1 MKKALLCL
9 MLLSATVSLK
19 AQYREV
25 KLPDA
30 PKHTN
35 YKDYSSTDKGF
46 WCAVELEGGSSV
58 MVNSTNL
65 Q

>member
-35 YKDYSSTDKGF
+35 
-46 WCAVELEGGSSV
+46 
-58 MVNSTNL
+58 
-65 Q
+65 